1 MAPTATIVICGA
13 GIAGVALAHQLAV
26 THKWRDVRL
35 VEAGDPLALTSDKS
49 TECYRNWWPD
59 AAMVALMN
67 RSIDRLEELAL
78 ASANRIR
85 LNRRGY
91 LYATAN
97 EGRAAQWR
105 AQAEQAA
112 RNGAGPLR
120 IHARAADDYQ
130 PAAGHDWR
138 AAPDGA
144 DLLLDPDLIQ
154 RHFPALNPATV
165 AVLHTRRCGW
175 LSAQQLGA
183 MLLEEARAAGVT
195 LIRGQVTAIT
205 HTGGRVS
212 GVTVATPGGTQQIAT
227 PRFVNAAGP
236 HLATVGDLLGVELPV
251 HNQLHLK
258 AAFADPLGIVPRHA
272 PLLIWGDPV
281 QFDWS
286 DEEREELL
294 ADPTTAWLAG
304 PLPAG
309 VHCRPEGEGGSQQVL
324 VLWDYHPH
332 DPTARA
338 ARFPAPLDD
347 SFFEIALR
355 GMAEM
360 LPDLRA
366 YLDRL
371 PHAYLDGGYYTCT
384 PENRPLIGPLPI
396 EGAFVIGALAGY
408 GIMAAPAAAELL
420 AAHITGTP
428 LPGYAAAFHPARYA
442 DPAYR
447 AQLAQ
452 WGETGQL

>member
-1 MAPTATIVICGA
+1 MAATATVVICGA

-26 THKWRDVRL
+26 THGWRDVVL

-59 AAMVALMN
+59 AAMVGLMN
-67 RSIDRLEELAL
+67 RSIDRIEEWAL

-91 LYATAN
+91 LYATAD
-97 EGRAAQWR
+97 ERRVAQWQ

-112 RNGAGPLR
+112 RHGAGPFR
-120 IHARAADDYQ
+120 IHDRADADYQ
-130 PAAGHDWR
+130 PASGHDWR

-144 DLLLDPDLIQ
+144 DLLLDPELIR
-154 RHFPALNPATV
+154 RHFPSLNPATV

-175 LSAQQLGA
+175 LSAQQLGT

-195 LIRGQVTAIT
+195 LVRGQVTAVAQ
-205 HTGGRVS
+205 TGGRVN
-212 GVTVATPGGTQQIAT
+212 GVTIATAGGTQQIAT

-236 HLATVGDLLGVELPV
+236 HLAAVGELLGVELPV

-258 AAFADPLGIVPRHA
+258 AAFADPLGVVPRTA
-272 PLLIWGDPV
+272 PLLIWADPV
-281 QFDWS
+281 QLDWS
-286 DEEREELL
+286 ADERDELL
-294 ADPTTAWLAG
+294 ADPATAWLAG

-309 VHCRPEGEGGSQQVL
+309 VHCRPEGEGNSQQVL

-332 DPTARA
+332 DPDLRA
-338 ARFPAPLDD
+338 ARFPLPLDD

-355 GMAEM
+355 GMATM
-360 LPDLRA
+360 LPGLRA
-366 YLDRL
+366 YRDRL
-371 PHAYLDGGYYTCT
+371 PRAYLDGGYYTCT
-384 PENRPLIGPLPI
+384 PENRPLIGPLPV

-408 GIMAAPAAAELL
+408 GIMAAAAAAELL
-420 AAHITGTP
+420 AAHMTGAP
-428 LPGYAAAFHPARYA
+428 LPAYAAAFHPARYA

-447 AQLAQ
+447 AQLAH